1 LNFSTDRT
9 EPQDRKEA
17 LIMNQLIDPG
27 VMKLGRATA
36 EARGEPLW
44 QYLEQLIIS
53 DYERETGRR
62 VVVVFAPEPIDGEWE
77 VVREKGESDA
87 SYASGVELVRLIMM
101 AVRRT

>member
-1 LNFSTDRT
+1 
-9 EPQDRKEA
+9 
-17 LIMNQLIDPG
+17 MNQLIDPG